1 MYYEIKK
8 EKKMGLGDYATEIQ
22 KQKIY
27 SLVYELEIKKA
38 STKHKDIYESHI
50 NDSEY
55 WQGLADRVT
64 SKLLTNNICD
74 GFSLKNGGYYLELC
88 DDYSKIKYKVYKSGN
103 VEGPFEHTPSEG
115 CYVATCVYGSYD
127 CPPVW
132 TLRRFR
138 DNFLSRSIFGRWFIK
153 LYYATSPTAV
163 RLFGNK
169 MWFHKLFKAPL
180 DKLVKKLQEIG
191 VESTPYDD

>member
-1 MYYEIKK
+1 
-8 EKKMGLGDYATEIQ
+8 MGYGDYATEIQ

-27 SLVYELEIKKA
+27 SLVYELEIKKT
-38 STKHKDIYESHI
+38 STKHKDIYESHL
-50 NDSEY
+50 DEAEF
-55 WQGLADRVT
+55 WQELANRVT
-64 SKLLTNNICD
+64 SALLKNNVND
-74 GFSLKNGGYYLELC
+74 DFQLKNGGQYLELC
-88 DDYSKIKYKVYKSGN
+88 DDYSKTKYNIYKDGN
-103 VEGPFEHTPSEG
+103 VEGPFEYTPSG

-180 DKLVKKLQEIG
+180 DKLVKKL
-191 VESTPYDD
+191 

>member
-1 MYYEIKK
+1 
-8 EKKMGLGDYATEIQ
+8 MGLGDYATSSQ

-27 SLVYELEIKKA
+27 SLVYELEMKKA

-50 NDSEY
+50 GETEY
-55 WQGLADRVT
+55 WQGLANKVT
-64 SKLLTNNICD
+64 NDLLNKNVCD
-74 GFSLKNGGYYLELC
+74 GFILNNGGYYIEFC
-88 DDYSKIKYKVYKSGN
+88 DEYSKTKYKIYKDGST
-103 VEGPFEHTPSEG
+103 EGPLEYTPSGG

-138 DNFLSRSIFGRWFIK
+138 DNILSNSMLGRLFIK
-153 LYYATSPTAV
+153 AYYATSPTAV

-169 MWFHKLFKAPL
+169 KWFHRLFKAPL
-180 DKLVKKLQEIG
+180 DRLVKKLQDNG
-191 VESTPYDD
+191 VASTPYND